1 MGKQKLWTKDFINLA
16 VSNFFVF
23 LTFYYLLVS
32 LPVYT
37 LNDLGGNELEAGL
50 MVTVFLF
57 SAIIVRPFAG
67 QWLNTIGRKKVLTL
81 SLVIFMVSSLFYF
94 FTPSIYSVLLLRLF
108 HGIGFGMA
116 TTAAGGIVA
125 DIIPDSRKGEGM
137 GYFIMSNN
145 LAMVIGP
152 FLGLTLLNKSGMN
165 SVFIVGAICSIL
177 ALVTGYFVKVPER
190 AQEELIQQKAVKTK
204 LSFGDL
210 FEVPAIKISIVGGLL
225 GIVYSSLL
233 SFVSVYAQEIGLFEV
248 SSFFFVV
255 YAVVLLVSRPFTGR
269 WFDQYGANKIVYPS
283 IVVFAIGMLFLG
295 ISSTS
300 LMFLFAAALIGLG
313 WGTLFPSF
321 QTIAVQAA
329 APTRRGT
336 ATATFL
342 SIYDTGIGLGSSI
355 VGLLSAQIGLGTL
368 YFFSGFYVLFGII
381 LYYFLHDRKTKFV
394 VQTEQTYHQTSE
406 SI

>member
-1 MGKQKLWTKDFINLA
+1 MGKQKLWTKDFINLS

-67 QWLNTIGRKKVLTL
+67 QWLNTLGRKKVLTL
-81 SLVIFMVSSLFYF
+81 SLLIFMISSLFYF

-190 AQEELIQQKAVKTK
+190 AQEELIKEKPVKTK

-269 WFDQYGANKIVYPS
+269 WFDRYGANKIVYPS

-295 ISSTS
+295 TSSTS
-300 LMFLFAAALIGLG
+300 LMFLLAAALIGLG

-355 VGLLSAQIGLGTL
+355 VGLLSAQIGLGTF